1 MPRVLGGGGAAWG
14 ARTEGARG
22 EDARCA
28 LPEQEDGAGRG
39 ARREASLGRA
49 RSEGD
54 MCGGGGGR
62 GGPTDPSPKGTHS
75 LGLRMGM
82 GGCQAQ
88 GQLAGEASC
97 SPSSHPAPS
106 PIAQHTHVYLPLA
119 V

>member
-54 MCGGGGGR
+54 MCGGGGAAAGR
-62 GGPTDPSPKGTHS
+62 QTRPPREPT
-75 LGLRMGM
+75 
-82 GGCQAQ
+82 
-88 GQLAGEASC
+88 AS
-97 SPSSHPAPS
+97 
-106 PIAQHTHVYLPLA
+106 V
-119 V
+119 